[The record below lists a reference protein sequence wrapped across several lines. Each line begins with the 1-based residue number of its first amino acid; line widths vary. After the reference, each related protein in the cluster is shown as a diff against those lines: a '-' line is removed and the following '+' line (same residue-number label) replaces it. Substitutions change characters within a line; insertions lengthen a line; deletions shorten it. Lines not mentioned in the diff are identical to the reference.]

1 MIMLCARSIGE
12 ALGELIMCAKNN
24 SIAIFWD
31 IENCAPPRKMRGT
44 SVETKLRQGLAE
56 RGPIKQILAYADLDK
71 FPTKL
76 RIELQRSGVHLIDT
90 PRERHSKDVAD
101 HMIIT
106 DMLIFAMENSAP
118 QTIVLISGD
127 IDYAYSLAKL
137 QQRGYKVILITPPV
151 GAHPDLKEQADIIL
165 EWTDIMGLKEERIE
179 NGDLALSYEPLL
191 STIRELGEAGVIQ
204 PTRSEVEAH
213 LTVRYPGWKQTS
225 GYENYDEYIENAEQN
240 RRIKSITVDNQ
251 PRIIVVSEEKALI
264 EQERFD
270 SLLSILREAIQ
281 SGNPEPEMAWI
292 GVRLRSMIS
301 NPYEHLGVRRLK
313 DYILEAETEGLVR
326 IRQEGLQHYV
336 SLIDQEIVTRQI
348 ADEERE
354 TLDLLERALETLK
367 DDQILP
373 TEQVIIA
380 RMRAL
385 KPKWSL
391 KSSCFGAI
399 ENLLNAAL
407 VHRGIQIEGKAPKR
421 VIFSRSGKF
430 EAIDPD
436 DSSHDPFSEEEWQSL
451 EHFLKEHPDIV
462 ARGRYTFAKRLQEE
476 ALTELSQLR
485 LGQLLLLV
493 QLAIN
498 RGWLQFH
505 NWTLRA
511 SSDFQPKED

>member
-1 MIMLCARSIGE
+1 MLCTRSSGE
-12 ALGELIMCAKNN
+12 ALGELIMCAETN

-56 RGPIKQILAYADLDK
+56 RGPIKQIRAYADLEQ

-90 PRERHSKDVAD
+90 PRERRSKDVAD

-106 DMLIFAMENSAP
+106 DRLIFAMENSAP

-127 IDYAYSLAKL
+127 IDYSYTLAKL

-151 GAHPDLKEQADIIL
+151 GAHPDLKDQADIIL

-179 NGDLALSYEPLL
+179 NGDLALRYEPLL

-204 PTRSEVEAH
+204 PTHAEVEAH
-213 LTVRYPGWKQTS
+213 LIDRYPGWKQTS
-225 GYENYDEYIENAEQN
+225 GFETFEEYIENAEQN
-240 RRIKSITVDNQ
+240 RRIKPIIVNDQ
-251 PRIIVVSEEKALI
+251 PRRIVVTEEKAVM

-270 SLLSILREAIQ
+270 SLLSILSEAIQ
-281 SGNPEPEMAWI
+281 SGNSEPEMAWI
-292 GVRLRSMIS
+292 GMRLRSMMS

-336 SLIDQEIVTRQI
+336 SLIDQEIVTKQI
-348 ADEERE
+348 ADEELE
-354 TLDLLERALETLK
+354 TLDLLERALGTLK
-367 DDQILP
+367 EDQILP
-373 TEQVIIA
+373 TEQVVIA

-391 KSSCFGAI
+391 KSSCFRAI

-407 VHRGIQIEGKAPKR
+407 VHRGVQIEGEVPKR
-421 VIFSRSGKF
+421 IIFSRSGKF
-430 EAIDPD
+430 DAIDPD
-436 DSSHDPFSEEEWQSL
+436 DSSSDPFSEKDWQSL
-451 EHFLKEHPDIV
+451 EHFLKEHPDII
-462 ARGRYTFAKRLQEE
+462 ARGRYTFAKQLQEE
-476 ALTELSQLR
+476 DLPELSQLK

-498 RGWLQFH
+498 RGWLEFQH
-505 NWTLRA
+505 WTLRV
-511 SSDFQPKED
+511 SSDFLPRED